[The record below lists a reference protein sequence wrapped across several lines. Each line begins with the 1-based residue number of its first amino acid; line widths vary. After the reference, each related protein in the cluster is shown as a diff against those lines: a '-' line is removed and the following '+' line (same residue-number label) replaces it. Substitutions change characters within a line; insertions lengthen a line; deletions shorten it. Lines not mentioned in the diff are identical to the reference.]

1 LSSRI
6 SMNVTGLD
14 TETIIQELMK
24 IERRPLVT
32 LESKQ
37 QLLSDRKTAWNAI
50 RSKLDSI
57 TLKMKPLLDR
67 SIFEAK
73 AAKVSDEGI
82 LSATASG
89 TASPGNF
96 DIEII
101 TLAQSHV
108 IQSGIFTQAPDEA
121 LGLSGTLSLG
131 LEGLE
136 TGPAVIEVAES
147 DSLNSIMA
155 KINPV
160 EGTGV
165 KASVFEVSPS
175 EYCLILTAESTG
187 KLIDYGENLTDS
199 MGQPATLGL
208 ATARDPAKA
217 QFNINGIDFTRD
229 TNSVSD
235 VVPGLSLN
243 LLAAGK
249 TALSVDYDNDAVVTA
264 VEEFIAEYNSLLDMA
279 AKYNSWDSTTR
290 KAGLLFGDPL
300 LQRLLSQIRQTIF
313 SEISQ
318 EFPGF
323 RFIGQIGISTGSLG
337 SYSREGKIS
346 LDEAKLNEALNTD
359 RNAVA
364 SLLSKDQAG
373 SEGILVN
380 LQKALQMYVS
390 YDGFLPVKD
399 AQLESQDKDIS
410 RQIENLER
418 RLELRLAN
426 LKRQFT
432 ALEGLLAQMDS
443 QGLWLAQQVQG
454 LYGN

>member
-1 LSSRI
+1 MSF
-6 SMNVTGLD
+6 D
-14 TETIIQELMK
+14 
-24 IERRPLVT
+24 
-32 LESKQ
+32 
-37 QLLSDRKTAWNAI
+37 
-50 RSKLDSI
+50 
-57 TLKMKPLLDR
+57 LK
-67 SIFEAK
+67 
-73 AAKVSDEGI
+73 
-82 LSATASG
+82 
-89 TASPGNF
+89 
-96 DIEII
+96 
-101 TLAQSHV
+101 
-108 IQSGIFTQAPDEA
+108 
-121 LGLSGTLSLG
+121 
-131 LEGLE
+131 
-136 TGPAVIEVAES
+136 
-147 DSLNSIMA
+147 
-155 KINPV
+155 
-160 EGTGV
+160 
-165 KASVFEVSPS
+165 
-175 EYCLILTAESTG
+175 
-187 KLIDYGENLTDS
+187 
-199 MGQPATLGL
+199 
-208 ATARDPAKA
+208 
-217 QFNINGIDFTRD
+217 
-229 TNSVSD
+229 
-235 VVPGLSLN
+235 
-243 LLAAGK
+243 AGK
-249 TALSVDYDNDAVVTA
+249 ANLSVDYDNDAVVTA
-264 VEEFIAEYNSLLDMA
+264 VKEFIAEYNSLLDMA

-290 KAGLLFGDPL
+290 KAGLWFGDPL

-364 SLLSKDQAG
+364 SLLSEDQAG

>member
-1 LSSRI
+1 MSSRI

-14 TETIIQELMK
+14 TETMIQELMK

-37 QLLSDRKTAWNAI
+37 QLLNDRKTAWNAI

-57 TLKMKPLLDR
+57 ALKMKPLLDS
-67 SIFEAK
+67 SIFKNK
-73 AAKVSDEGI
+73 AAKVSDAGI
-82 LSATASG
+82 LSATASE
-89 TASPGNF
+89 TAAVGNF

-101 TLAQSHV
+101 ALAQSHV
-108 IQSGIFTQAPDEA
+108 IQSGSFTQAPDEA
-121 LGLSGTLSLG
+121 LSLTGTLSLS

-136 TGPAVIEVAES
+136 TGPAVIEIAES

-155 KINPV
+155 KINAV

-187 KLIDYGENLTDS
+187 KLINYGENLTDS
-199 MGQPATLGL
+199 MDQAATLGM
-208 ATARDPAKA
+208 ATARAPAEA
-217 QFNINGIDFTRD
+217 QFNINGIGFTRD

-243 LLAAGK
+243 LLATGK
-249 TALSVDYDNDAVVTA
+249 AALSVDYDNDAAVTA
-264 VEEFIAEYNSLLDMA
+264 VKEFVAEYNSFLDLT
-279 AKYNSWDSTTR
+279 AKYNSWDSTT
-290 KAGLLFGDPL
+290 KESGLLFGDPL
-300 LQRLLSQIRQTIF
+300 LQRLISQIRQTIF
-313 SEISQ
+313 NEISQ

-337 SYSREGKIS
+337 SYSRDGKLS
-346 LDEAKLNEALNTD
+346 LDEVKLNEALNTD

-364 SLLSKDQAG
+364 SLLSEDQPG

-399 AQLESQDKDIS
+399 AMLESQDKDIS

-432 ALEGLLAQMDS
+432 ALEGLLAQMNS